1 MKKSKTNSG
10 FLYFLEKIVRSH
22 PLLYFVVRYF
32 IRYTNIFEEDANGV
46 AFLNLNKK
54 VNIIDVGASDGIS
67 SKFFNKKLKISKIIC
82 FEPNKSYV
90 KILKKLLKNDELL
103 EKYTNKFTTKVF
115 ELWEDKNNF
124 KPIYNTIEKLNHRK
138 VKLIKFPYWY
148 LRIAAKQIMLR
159 NIKLSTFIKTIFQF
173 NIIFSIIRNSNFIV
187 KFLVTL
193 ESIVNTLWYSF
204 TLTIKPK
211 K

>member
-1 MKKSKTNSG
+1 MLGAACVSEYSPG
-10 FLYFLEKIVRSH
+10 QEI
-22 PLLYFVVRYF
+22 
-32 IRYTNIFEEDANGV
+32 IFKEDELPTFFTKEECA
-46 AFLNLNKK
+46 
-54 VNIIDVGASDGIS
+54 
-67 SKFFNKKLKISKIIC
+67 
-82 FEPNKSYV
+82 

-115 ELWEDKNNF
+115 ELWDDKNNF

-159 NIKLSTFIKTIFQF
+159 NIKLLTLIKSMSQF
-173 NIIFSIIRNSNFIV
+173 NVIFSIIRNSNFLI
-187 KFLVTL
+187 KFLVIF
-193 ESIVNTLWYSF
+193 ESILNIFWYSF
-204 TLTIKPK
+204 TLTFKPK